1 MNRRDVLKQ
10 LAVIPVALPLANL
23 AWAEEPFEVLNPAQ
37 KTDDSSKIEILEFFH
52 YGCPHCRDFEPLVE
66 AWSSKLPADISFR
79 QVPAIWNN
87 PQLAAL
93 ARLFFAAQISGELPA
108 IHTKVFAAVQE
119 EKRQLYT
126 EEEVRDW
133 VTGKVTDPVKFMDAY
148 KSFGVNSM
156 LQRADQLGRAMRIKG
171 VPTVA
176 VDGRFLTSAS
186 MAGGHPEALKAVDQL
201 IERIRKERGGK

>member
-1 MNRRDVLKQ
+1 
-10 LAVIPVALPLANL
+10 
-23 AWAEEPFEVLNPAQ
+23 
-37 KTDDSSKIEILEFFH
+37 
-52 YGCPHCRDFEPLVE
+52 
-66 AWSSKLPADISFR
+66 
-79 QVPAIWNN
+79 
-87 PQLAAL
+87 
-93 ARLFFAAQISGELPA
+93 
-108 IHTKVFAAVQE
+108 
-119 EKRQLYT
+119 
-126 EEEVRDW
+126 
-133 VTGKVTDPVKFMDAY
+133 MDAY